1 MKLAIKSSK
10 IFSGPSIYAR
20 FPVILFSFSES
31 ITLQEQRVT
40 EKIWDL
46 IESIL
51 PELDHYTGTSGVMV
65 EGWQNGGSDI
75 RTSRD
80 LFRHLCLALQGAA
93 GIELSCVRAQQI
105 SSRLRED
112 EAIVPYGLYED
123 PDICLHAAQLAIELI
138 AIAESESLDA
148 SELENV
154 EVQLK
159 EFRGFARARRLKK
172 QDYAFIYAALA
183 NGIPVRRLV
192 GRLLVLGHGQY
203 QQRINEAKIGLINVV
218 SHDIAKNKDYT
229 RRILST
235 IGLKVPCYKQVSTG
249 KEAVNAAKQLGYPI
263 VIKPNNASNGKG
275 ITVGIYDRD
284 EVREAYKIAREVD
297 RTVLIEEFIEG
308 NEYRLLVLNGKFHS
322 ALKCLPS
329 HVVGNG
335 FHSIDQLVMQFNN
348 QSRSETNH
356 SSMRAILSLDE
367 VADDL
372 LLIQGYDH
380 LSVPAKDVIVY
391 LRRNASLSA
400 GGMAYDV
407 TENVHPEYRMIAER
421 ATRAIGLEFATV
433 NFLTTDIAK
442 SVQDSNGKINGVSSC
457 LGDILHLWND
467 LDKTGEVQRTIM
479 SMLFPSDRLGGIPIV
494 AVTGMGD
501 TSHTAKTL
509 TDILTKAGRKV
520 GLVLGNCTYVSNETV
535 LTDVSLPDAIR
546 AVLLDPDVDIAVLEL
561 KPNDVLSHGLDSSFF
576 NHTVIIGQAESE
588 RNQDTSDTLELDAL
602 RVVACATLN
611 TIYAFENDGF
621 SIPIEHGGTIP
632 RVCRIRT
639 DISAPKP
646 VVSSAPSKFWSTLT
660 SIGLKAKDSKED
672 QQANVHEDFVL
683 FGGLSLEQVESL
695 RSRLFS
701 LATATDKEN
710 MLRVIFVAHA
720 VAVELGI
727 EPALIYRVLSEFNF
741 D

>member
-20 FPVILFSFSES
+20 FPAILFSFSES
-31 ITLQEQRVT
+31 VTSQEQRAT
-40 EKIWDL
+40 EKILDA
-46 IESIL
+46 IGSIL
-51 PELDHYTGTSGVMV
+51 PELRHYTGTSGVMA
-65 EGWQNGGSDI
+65 EGRQNGESDI

-80 LFRHLCLALQGAA
+80 LFKHLCLALQGAA

-112 EAIVPYGLYED
+112 EVIVPYGLYED

-138 AIAESESLDA
+138 TIAESESPDI
-148 SELENV
+148 SELQDV
-154 EVQLK
+154 EAQLK
-159 EFRGFARARRLKK
+159 EFRGFARARRLRK
-172 QDYAFIYAALA
+172 QDYAVIHAALA
-183 NGIPVRRLV
+183 NGIPVRKLV

-218 SHDIAKNKDYT
+218 SHDIAENKDYT

-235 IGLKVPCYKQVSTG
+235 IGLRVPRYKLASTG
-249 KEAVNAAKQLGYPI
+249 KEAVNAAKQMGYPI
-263 VIKPNNASNGKG
+263 VIKPNNAGNGKG
-275 ITVGIYDRD
+275 ITIGIYDRD
-284 EVREAYKIAREVD
+284 EVREAYKIAREVH
-297 RTVLIEEFIEG
+297 RSVLIEEFIEG
-308 NEYRLLVLNGKFHS
+308 NEYRLLVVNGKFHS

-335 FHSIDQLVMQFNN
+335 FHTIDQLVMQFNN
-348 QSRSETNH
+348 QFRSETKH
-356 SSMRAILSLDE
+356 PTKAMLSLDK

-372 LLIQGYDH
+372 LLIQGYDQ

-391 LRRNASLSA
+391 LRRNANLFA

-407 TENVHPEYRMIAER
+407 TGNVHPEYRMIAER
-421 ATRAIGLEFATV
+421 AARAIGLELATV

-467 LDKTGEVQRTIM
+467 SDETGHVQKTIM
-479 SMLFPSDRLGGIPIV
+479 SMLFPSDRPGRIPIV

-520 GLVLGNCTYVSNETV
+520 GLVLGNCTYVGNETV
-535 LTDVSLPDAIR
+535 LTDVSLLDAIR

-576 NHTVIIGQAESE
+576 NHAVIIGQAESE
-588 RNQDTSDTLELDAL
+588 RNQVTSDTLELDAL
-602 RVVACATLN
+602 HVVACATID

-621 SIPIEHGGTIP
+621 FIPSEHGGTIP
-632 RVCRIRT
+632 RVCRIKT
-639 DISAPKP
+639 DINAPKP
-646 VVSSAPSKFWSTLT
+646 VVSNAPSKFWSTLT

-695 RSRLFS
+695 RSGLFS
-701 LATATDKEN
+701 LATVTDKEN